1 MTNQKT
7 KSEKGK
13 GKNDIAWEALF
24 ERYPILDIINQQ
36 GYFEIEAA
44 TINQER
50 ESRLMAK
57 FDHSVNLPQ
66 IFKEHHLS
74 ILPISR
80 SKYVIGQFD
89 TYSKVKYNDLEAIP
103 IQFPTWLESIDYT
116 HLYSEASAIICA
128 YNTGIIEDLIPGEQP
143 KLTIFGRMSSSHF
156 DFKINNLFKD
166 IPYSISV
173 NNAQCEIDAGFES
186 DNYLILIEAK
196 NYKVDDFLV
205 RQLYYPYRLWSSKI
219 NKKVVPVLMTY
230 SNDTF
235 SFFIYDF
242 NNDLDYNS
250 IQLIEQKNYIIAP
263 ETIENSDVSNIY
275 DSLQLVIEPPD
286 IPFPQ
291 ANDFEKVVDMLTLL
305 VNKDLTKDEIT
316 ENYQFDQRQTN
327 YYTDAGR
334 YLGLINKYKANKK
347 EITFCLTDEG
357 KSILGKRHKI
367 KYLLLIQ
374 KILEHEPFY
383 KAFELT
389 LSMGDIPS
397 TEQIY
402 EAIAKVRSDL
412 NSTTINRRTSTVKRW
427 IEWIWNQISKD

>member
-1 MTNQKT
+1 MTNKKT
-7 KSEKGK
+7 NSDQWKS
-13 GKNDIAWEALF
+13 KNDIAWETLF
-24 ERYPILDIINQQ
+24 ERYHILDTINKQ

-80 SKYVIGQFD
+80 SKYVIGQFES
-89 TYSKVKYNDLEAIP
+89 YSKVEYQDLEPVP
-103 IQFPTWLESIDYT
+103 IDFPPSIESIDYT

-128 YNTGIIEDLIPGEQP
+128 YNTEIIESLIPGEQP

-205 RQLYYPYRLWSSKI
+205 RQLYYPYRLWSNKI

-230 SNDTF
+230 SNDIF

-242 NNDLDYNS
+242 KDNLDYNS
-250 IQLIEQKNYIIAP
+250 IQLIEQQDYIIAP
-263 ETIENSDVSNIY
+263 ERIEESDVSNIY
-275 DSLQLVIEPPD
+275 SNLQLVPETQV
-286 IPFPQ
+286 PFPQ
-291 ANDFEKVVDMLTLL
+291 ANDFNKVIELLTLL
-305 VNKDLTKDEIT
+305 ANKDLTKDEIT
-316 ENYQFDQRQTN
+316 ENYQFDKRQTN

-334 YLGLINKYKANKK
+334 YLGLIDKSKVNKN
-347 EITFCLTDEG
+347 EITFCLTEEG
-357 KSILGKRHKI
+357 KSILGKRHKL
-367 KYLLLIQ
+367 KYLFLIQ

-397 TEQIY
+397 KEQICQ
-402 EAIAKVRSDL
+402 AIAKVRSDL
-412 NSTTINRRTSTVKRW
+412 NSTTIGRRSSTVKRW
-427 IEWIWNQISKD
+427 IEWIWNQIS